1 MARAGWALACAHARY
16 WSSVAPLVRVHL
28 RRWETR
34 AAEIPDPG
42 LRSLAAGKLA
52 DERFN
57 VEVAAMIATVAP
69 ARHRERT
76 VEAIVALQVMYDF
89 LDALTEQPSTD
100 PIRDGLQYSKAL
112 TNAAT
117 SGPLPEEDYYA
128 HHPGGRGDAGY
139 LATLALTV
147 HTSVG
152 SLPADDAIAGVVSA
166 SATRCAEAQVRIHA
180 APSTGMPLLERWA
193 AGEADGTELAWREW
207 LFGAMGSVVAVHA
220 LIALA
225 ADDRSTPRQARELD
239 DLYLSLC
246 VLTTV
251 LDHLVDYERD
261 QLTGE
266 PSYIDL
272 YESQDQLADEVTRVS
287 QRVMERS
294 RTIPNGPHHMMILSG
309 VVAYYTSQPSAMG
322 DFARPV
328 TEHARDQ
335 LRPLITPT
343 LATMR
348 AWRLAKQLHAT
359 TQEKRLVNTKV
370 LTARARD
377 RRAGRRDAAALKHKL
392 RLKREATVWAN
403 RRQDKPGR
411 GVGDAPTADPA
422 VIEEAVRAG
431 RRAP

>member
-1 MARAGWALACAHARY
+1 MSAIDDRRFMARAGWALVCAHARY
-16 WSSVAPLVRVHL
+16 WSSVAPLVRSHL
-28 RRWETR
+28 RRWETH
-34 AAEIPDPG
+34 AAEIPDPS
-42 LRSLAAGKLA
+42 LRSLALGKLA
-52 DERFN
+52 NERFN

-69 ARHRERT
+69 ARRRERT

-89 LDALTEQPSTD
+89 LDALTEQPSAN

-112 TNAAT
+112 TNAA
-117 SGPLPEEDYYA
+117 SSAPLPAEDYYA
-128 HHPGGRGDAGY
+128 HHPGAGSDAGY
-139 LATLALTV
+139 LAALARAV
-147 HTSVG
+147 HTSVK
-152 SLPADDAIAGVVSA
+152 SLPAVDAISSIVPA

-193 AGEADGTELAWREW
+193 SAEANGTELAGREW

-225 ADDRSTPRQARELD
+225 ADEHSTPRQARELD
-239 DLYLSLC
+239 DVYLSLC

-272 YESQDQLADEVTRVS
+272 YDSRDQLADEVTRVS
-287 QRVMERS
+287 RRVMDRA
-294 RTIPNGPHHMMILSG
+294 RAIPNGPHHMMILAG

-348 AWRLAKQLHAT
+348 AWRLAKRLRAS
-359 TQEKRLVNTKV
+359 TQEKRLADNSKTSGGPGTEQKCGQSRRCRPEKQ
-370 LTARARD
+370 TA
-377 RRAGRRDAAALKHKL
+377 
-392 RLKREATVWAN
+392 
-403 RRQDKPGR
+403 P
-411 GVGDAPTADPA
+411 
-422 VIEEAVRAG
+422 
-431 RRAP
+431 